1 VITDFL
7 EKCAARLR
15 KTPRRVKVL
24 VGLVA
29 VLLIITIGLPAT
41 LMSQPAVIGRVAE
54 LTDNSASLQASMH
67 TGMTCGQCHVDS
79 RGRLLGTFAR
89 VADFYR
95 TVLSP
100 ETELAYIEFE
110 TPRADACIVC
120 HEETWSADAERTTRI
135 PHPAHLRLSEETR
148 ECVECHKW
156 TAHQEPY
163 MEEHKTMEFSG
174 LCSAYGCH
182 SGWKRM
188 DECASCHHS
197 LLEEPEEWATLHPSV
212 VFTSGDGGCLELC
225 HDVSQCRQCH
235 TTGESPFEGV
245 PDQTERDALEAEHAQ
260 ADWTRTH
267 GPRALRDQSACL
279 TCHISLGPCQ
289 NCHAQRP
296 ASHGPEGMWIGAHQD
311 AVKVEG
317 QCMTCHE
324 QTYCDHCHDQFKEM
338 R

>member
-1 VITDFL
+1 MITRLL
-7 EKCAARLR
+7 EKSAALVREMP
-15 KTPRRVKVL
+15 TRVKVL
-24 VGLVA
+24 LGLIVV
-29 VLLIITIGLPAT
+29 VLIVTIGLPAT

-54 LTDNSASLQASMH
+54 LSDNHSSLQDSMH

-79 RGRLLGTFAR
+79 RDPVTVTFAR

-95 TVLSP
+95 TVLAP
-100 ETELAYIEFE
+100 DTDLAYIEFE
-110 TPRADACIVC
+110 TPRADACLVC
-120 HEETWSADAERTTRI
+120 HEEAWSADAERTTRI
-135 PHPAHLRLSEETR
+135 PHPAHLRVSEETR

-174 LCSAYGCH
+174 LCAAYGCH

-188 DECASCHHS
+188 DECASCHHT
-197 LLEEPEEWATLHPSV
+197 LIEGPEEWATLHPRT

-235 TTGESPFEGV
+235 TTGVSPFKGV
-245 PDQTERDALEAEHAQ
+245 QDPTERDALEAEHAR
-260 ADWTRTH
+260 ADWSRTH

-279 TCHISLGPCQ
+279 RCHISLGPCQ
-289 NCHAQRP
+289 GCHAQRP
-296 ASHGPEGMWIGAHQD
+296 ASHGPEGAWIRAHQD

-324 QTYCDHCHDQFKEM
+324 QSYCDHCHDQFKEM